1 MIYNLATDLDKH
13 RFAQR
18 CRALIDKGALV
29 DLTEPKRR
37 TKGQNNY
44 LHLLIGVVAIET
56 GCTLAYVKEWYY
68 KRLVNAPIFC
78 AEAEDPFLGTIET
91 LRSSADLTTE
101 EMSESIDRFKRWG
114 NENGFYMPEPGDESL
129 LEAIEAEM
137 ARLKKYL

>member
-18 CRALIDKGALV
+18 CRALLDKGALV

-56 GCTLAYVKEWYY
+56 GNTLAYV
-68 KRLVNAPIFC
+68 
-78 AEAEDPFLGTIET
+78 
-91 LRSSADLTTE
+91 
-101 EMSESIDRFKRWG
+101 
-114 NENGFYMPEPGDESL
+114 
-129 LEAIEAEM
+129 
-137 ARLKKYL
+137 

>member
-1 MIYNLATDLDKH
+1 MIYNLANELDKQ
-13 RFAQR
+13 RFR
-18 CRALIDKGALV
+18 MRSLALLNKGAMV

-56 GCTLAYVKEWYY
+56 GNTLAYVKEWYY

-78 AEAEDPFLGTIET
+78 SEQEDPFLGTIET
-91 LRSSADLTTE
+91 LRSSADLTSE

-114 NENGFYMPEPGDESL
+114 NENGYYMPEPGDESL